1 MNIRLLILIAVFLY
15 LSTLSFSEISYIS
28 GCTVINSPGTYLLT
42 SDINDNRYTE
52 QINAIHVCILIN
64 SNDVF
69 LDCQSHTIKGFSPSS
84 SVKYAGIS
92 TRGRTNIV
100 IANCKV
106 EHYYYGFGI
115 YDSTNFTVI
124 NNTAENNSYGFYIY
138 HSTNFA
144 VINNIANNNSYGFGI
159 CSSDKPSTNFTL
171 INNTANNNNYGFDIY
186 SSGYRGFY
194 FPSANFALINNT
206 ANNNSYG
213 FHIYYSV
220 NVTLLDNTLCYNNR
234 SDINLEMVSLQKRSN
249 NMCDKIEDDQ
259 HVFQCIYKCSE
270 QRKNQGELLAEEKQ
284 PEKVENSITAPNE
297 YPSGSKCDSKSDGKC
312 DPNCK
317 TEDPD
322 CNSPLNPK
330 SNLCCPLPLIF
341 AVLILLYLSITKQTS
356 SYRS

>member
-1 MNIRLLILIAVFLY
+1 MNIRFLILIAMFLY
-15 LSTLSFSEISYIS
+15 ISTLSFSEISYIS

-42 SDINDNRYTE
+42 SDINGDDYKE
-52 QINAIHVCILIN
+52 QIEATRACILIN

-69 LDCQSHTIKGFSPSS
+69 LDCQGHTIKGLSPSS

-100 IANCKV
+100 IANCKI
-106 EHYYYGFGI
+106 EHYY
-115 YDSTNFTVI
+115 
-124 NNTAENNSYGFYIY
+124 YGFYIY

-206 ANNNSYG
+206 ANNNNYG

-249 NMCDKIEDDQ
+249 NMCDKVEDDQ
-259 HVFQCIYKCSE
+259 HVFQCTYKCSE
-270 QRKNQGELLAEEKQ
+270 QRKNQGELPAEEKQ
-284 PEKVENSITAPNE
+284 PEKVENSVAPPNE

-322 CNSPLNPK
+322 CNSPSSPK
-330 SNLCCPLPLIF
+330 NNYCPLPLIF
-341 AVLILLYLSITKQTS
+341 AVLLLLYLSITKQTS